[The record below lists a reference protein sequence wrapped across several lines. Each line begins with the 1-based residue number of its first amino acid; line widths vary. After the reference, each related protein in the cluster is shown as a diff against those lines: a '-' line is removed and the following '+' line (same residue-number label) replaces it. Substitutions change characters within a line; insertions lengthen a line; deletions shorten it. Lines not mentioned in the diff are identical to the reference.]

1 MQTKPTAAAACRMQA
16 AAAFETINKGASN
29 ILALEE
35 RQLFEN
41 TALHALR
48 RINEKAPA
56 VGQSFTDAVR
66 LFGYN
71 EIDKAMRIFR
81 KAAAADIAG
90 VCDFWQYLTF
100 ASAFHSYRHALRCG
114 MVTMSE
120 LRSGRFLKEYSR
132 SASQDLGGFFKAF
145 SKEDFRLAIAD
156 SSGAMAVVRKSD
168 TFFCPIAKEWARDA
182 FSSRI
187 YTRNVEYIKAG
198 APHNNGVAYNDYCAL
213 MVSDYALLHYHYG
226 EYGYVDF
233 YHAII
238 LDAEMAEFDVYTFV
252 ECGNYGHITEGYFWA
267 DGTFHSQPEGQVC
280 RPADAVS
287 GYHSSSRLTN
297 TPVRFSRNAPYL
309 VGFEVEK
316 EDVAVKCSIRHSDFQ
331 RELPNFRKERDGSL
345 CDRAGF
351 EFITP
356 PLELSPRN
364 IRAYLEAR
372 PVAVAHINAAFST
385 KCGGHI
391 HISRRGYN
399 GRQLFE
405 MISGHLPLLH
415 ALFPA
420 RADGNNSRYC
430 EAKSAAQ
437 LLSDREKYQSINILN
452 DRIEIRIFG
461 AVRGLDNLIWRAG
474 LVLKLF
480 KHAASTPAVG
490 YEKLPRFFAHLRKVY
505 TTPVEMEALIKR
517 VEKYARKFESYRPD
531 CGADAAGLITNLARF
546 NTYRPA
552 TSRLAAK
559 KQSVN
564 S

>member
-1 MQTKPTAAAACRMQA
+1 MQNNQTAAAASRMLA
-16 AAAFETINKGASN
+16 AAAFNTINKGASVS
-29 ILALEE
+29 LTLEE

-41 TALHALR
+41 AALHALR
-48 RINEKAPA
+48 RINEKEPL
-56 VGQSFTDAVR
+56 VGQSFTDAIR
-66 LFGYN
+66 RFGFN

-81 KAAAADIAG
+81 KAAAADITG
-90 VCDFWQYLTF
+90 VCDFWEYLTF

-120 LRSGRFLKEYSR
+120 LRNGRFLKEYSR
-132 SASQDLGGFFKAF
+132 GASEDLGGFFKVF
-145 SKEDFRLAIAD
+145 STENYRLAIAN
-156 SSGAMAVVRKSD
+156 SVGAMAVVRKSD

-182 FSSRI
+182 FSSRL
-187 YTRNVEYIKAG
+187 YTCNVEYLNSG
-198 APHNNGVAYNDYCAL
+198 APHNNSVGYL
-213 MVSDYALLHYHYG
+213 IVSDYALHHYHSG
-226 EYGYVDF
+226 EYGYVN
-233 YHAII
+233 YYNANI
-238 LDAEMAEFDVYTFV
+238 LYAEISEFDVYAFA
-252 ECGNYGHITEGYFWA
+252 ECGNYGHITEGYLWA
-267 DGTFHSQPEGQVC
+267 DGTFHRDPEGQLC

-316 EDVAVKCSIRHSDFQ
+316 EDVAVKCSIRHTDFQ

-345 CDRAGF
+345 DDRAGF

-399 GRQLFE
+399 GAQLFQ

-420 RADGNNSRYC
+420 RADGANSRYC

-437 LLSDREKYQSINILN
+437 LLLDREKYQSINILN

-474 LVLKLF
+474 LVLKMF
-480 KHAASTPAVG
+480 KHAASTPAQG
-490 YEKLPRFFAHLRKVY
+490 YEKLPSFFAHLRKVY
-505 TTPVEMEALIKR
+505 TTPVELEALIKR

-531 CGADAAGLITNLARF
+531 CGADAAGLITDLARF

-552 TSRLAAK
+552 SSRLAAK
-559 KQSVN
+559 KQSVT